1 MTRDDCYKSLLNTK
15 VFVKD
20 RSASIQCILFSLGFE
35 WNGGRSCSSL
45 VRRTDAPFLF
55 ISEDGKITCSNS
67 TDHFYS
73 MNNKEVSAEY
83 ILSMKYIDEELSV
96 SYLSPWISV
105 NEKLPPQQEPIII
118 AMKNKNKEDGI
129 WLYDLCKFFG
139 GDYTDNNNWE
149 EKVNWEKPIYWTP
162 IPNLSKEKQIKIM
175 TREEAK
181 DLLPIIQAFAE
192 GKVIQ
197 CKSSINNEWR
207 DFKEPIFNGLPDNY
221 RIKPEP
227 KYRSF
232 KTQEEYWQE
241 MLKHQPF
248 WWVKNKCG
256 NIFNIIAI
264 FKDSIKLNECN
275 TYYSERYKQFKFI
288 DGTPFGIKE

>member
-96 SYLSPWISV
+96 PYLSPWISV
-105 NEKLPPQQEPIII
+105 NERLPHEENDGLSIKVLVVSTKGKIHLSRYDYHMKGWISPILDIVFTHW
-118 AMKNKNKEDGI
+118 M
-129 WLYDLCKFFG
+129 
-139 GDYTDNNNWE
+139 
-149 EKVNWEKPIYWTP
+149 P
-162 IPNLSKEKQIKIM
+162 IPEPPKE
-175 TREEAK
+175 
-181 DLLPIIQAFAE
+181 
-192 GKVIQ
+192 
-197 CKSSINNEWR
+197 
-207 DFKEPIFNGLPDNY
+207 
-221 RIKPEP
+221 
-227 KYRSF
+227 
-232 KTQEEYWQE
+232 
-241 MLKHQPF
+241 
-248 WWVKNKCG
+248 
-256 NIFNIIAI
+256 
-264 FKDSIKLNECN
+264 
-275 TYYSERYKQFKFI
+275 
-288 DGTPFGIKE
+288 